1 MRILTILGYSLFV
14 IAGLGYDHLINEV
27 FAPILLILT
36 KI

>member
-14 IAGLGYDHLINEV
+14 IAGLGYNHLIDKI